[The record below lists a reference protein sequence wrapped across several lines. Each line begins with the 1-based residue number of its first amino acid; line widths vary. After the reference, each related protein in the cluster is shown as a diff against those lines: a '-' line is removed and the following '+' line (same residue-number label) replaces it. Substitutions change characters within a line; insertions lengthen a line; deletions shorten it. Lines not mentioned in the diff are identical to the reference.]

1 MIEKKATEFSHLK
14 TQETP
19 ISLYRQLQKIIHL
32 GHVNYVNKLLSALSK
47 WLTLQFSLIIKI
59 NQEWPLK

>member
-1 MIEKKATEFSHLK
+1 MVEKKATEFSHLK

-32 GHVNYVNKLLSALSK
+32 GHVNYVNNLLSALSK
-47 WLTLQFSLIIKI
+47 
-59 NQEWPLK
+59 